1 MKRSLGLL
9 SGVLYLIGFVS
20 SSAAINIQQAE
31 IDSGAVAVRGNQAA
45 RSEPITWEGVQ
56 VTTSNN
62 GGVFKF
68 TTSILPADCVGR
80 LSDGVSAIEVVIENC
95 MPALNRFLA
104 PVPQTGQVK
113 CYGTDTRISS

>member
-62 GGVFKF
+62 GGVFK
-68 TTSILPADCVGR
+68 
-80 LSDGVSAIEVVIENC
+80 
-95 MPALNRFLA
+95 
-104 PVPQTGQVK
+104 
-113 CYGTDTRISS
+113 